1 MEETIAFSNG
11 LGAWVSRYSYTPS
24 CIGWI
29 KDQMVTAPRST
40 DTQDLLWIHAKDEIN
55 NNRFYGGLT
64 TSSGLSLS
72 FNQNPSANKIYKS
85 FSIETPNVSA
95 LDGVNTFVTNHG
107 ITAHNTNRRATVN
120 FLQEKGGIL
129 YGGIEGIKRISASNM
144 NPVGVVE
151 SIEDLGQEGFRLSI
165 SGQSNQYSGGEARL
179 VKPSLLSLF
188 LAEEFLGYP
197 VLETSGNGYIVST
210 IFQGSEGFELTPGD
224 ELILVYVDINF
235 DQPKG
240 QFVDVSVTFG
250 NDNFEVHA
258 LNVDF
263 EPTQLDHNR

>member
-1 MEETIAFSNG
+1 MEATVSFNNSGNV
-11 LGAWVSRYSYTPS
+11 WVSRYSYTPS

-29 KDQMVTAPRST
+29 KDQMITAPKST
-40 DTQDLLWIHAKDEIN
+40 NFQNVLWIHDKN
-55 NNRFYGGLT
+55 NVENNKFYGGLA

-85 FSIETPNVSA
+85 FSIETPNISV
-95 LDGVNTFVTNHG
+95 LNGVNTFITNNG
-107 ITAHNTNRRATVN
+107 LTQHNTRRQASVN
-120 FLQEKGGIL
+120 ALREKGGIL
-129 YGGIEGIKRISASNM
+129 YGGIEGIQKVSAVNM
-144 NPVGVVE
+144 VPVGVAD
-151 SIEDLGQEGFRLSI
+151 SIQDAEEGFLINI
-165 SGQSNQYSGGEARL
+165 SGQSNQYSGGDARL
-179 VKPSLLSLF
+179 VKPAHLDDLLADDFS
-188 LAEEFLGYP
+188 GYR
-197 VLETSGNGYIVST
+197 VQGTKNNGYIVDS
-210 IFQGSEGFELTPGD
+210 IFQNNQFELSAGD

-263 EPTQLDHNR
+263 EATQLDHNS

>member
-29 KDQMVTAPRST
+29 KDHMVTSPRST
-40 DTQDLLWIHAKDEIN
+40 ATQDLLWIHAKDEID
-55 NNRFYGGLT
+55 NNRFYDGLT

-85 FSIETPNVSA
+85 FSIETPNMSA

-107 ITAHNTNRRATVN
+107 ITSHDTNRRATVN
-120 FLQEKGGIL
+120 FLRERGGIL
-129 YGGIEGIKRISASNM
+129 YGGIEGIQKLSAVNM
-144 NPVGVVE
+144 VPVGVAD
-151 SIEDLGQEGFRLSI
+151 SIENTEEGFLINI
-165 SGQSNQYSGGEARL
+165 SGQSSQYSGGDARL
-179 VKPSLLSLF
+179 VKPEHLDTF
-188 LAEEFLGYP
+188 LIDFAGYR
-197 VLETSGNGYIVST
+197 VQETRNNGYVVNS
-210 IFQGSEGFELTPGD
+210 IFQDTQFELTPGD

-263 EPTQLDHNR
+263 EPTQLDHNS